1 MQGIRVASVAASVT
15 GHAGSQLT
23 DPHPKD
29 RSGLH
34 YSSRRPKISRTVRG
48 LALRRMR
55 ECGPLRQR
63 FRGARAASAK
73 CNRISVTVLAKRAP
87 VAQLDPALD
96 LLARGGDSTADKK
109 FTILCLS
116 CSPSASISSCVRRSG
131 PMGLMNKAHSC
142 LICRARLAST
152 ELPV

>member
-1 MQGIRVASVAASVT
+1 MLAASLRTHIARIEADYTTVREDRKSPAPCAAWLSVVCADAGLCGNASVA
-15 GHAGSQLT
+15 H
-23 DPHPKD
+23 
-29 RSGLH
+29 
-34 YSSRRPKISRTVRG
+34 
-48 LALRRMR
+48 
-55 ECGPLRQR
+55 
-63 FRGARAASAK
+63 AASAK
-73 CNRISVTVLAKRAP
+73 CNRISVTVLAERAP
-87 VAQLDPALD
+87 VAQSDPALD

-131 PMGLMNKAHSC
+131 PMGLMNKVHSC